1 MITDIKKIN
10 NLLKSKI
17 LFAFDFDGVI
27 ADSVEVKTKA
37 FYTLYKTYG
46 DAIARKVVEHHK
58 DNGGMSRYEKFDYY
72 HKFFLGTQIN
82 QEVVDQLDSQ
92 FSELVVHKVVKS
104 PEIKGV
110 TRFLDKL
117 CFNNKRCIINSA
129 TPKEEL
135 VEIVSKRR
143 LSKYFSEI
151 YGSPASK
158 IDNLQSALNKY
169 NLEPGDLVFFGDSET
184 DLNAAEC
191 LDIQF
196 VGIGRGIY
204 DLLSNSNPNGFYLQD
219 FKEIASK

>member
-1 MITDIKKIN
+1 
-10 NLLKSKI
+10 
-17 LFAFDFDGVI
+17 
-27 ADSVEVKTKA
+27 
-37 FYTLYKTYG
+37 
-46 DAIARKVVEHHK
+46 
-58 DNGGMSRYEKFDYY
+58 
-72 HKFFLGTQIN
+72 QIN